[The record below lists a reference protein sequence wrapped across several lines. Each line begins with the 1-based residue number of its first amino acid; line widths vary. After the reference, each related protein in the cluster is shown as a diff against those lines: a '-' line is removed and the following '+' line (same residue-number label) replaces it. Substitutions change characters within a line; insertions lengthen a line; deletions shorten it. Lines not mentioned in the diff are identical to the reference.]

1 MRGETDVSSRCWH
14 FQWLHP
20 CAFLCLCCSGQCCVC
35 FYKWRELA
43 VINNRL
49 QSTRAWLVHTYHLIY
64 EQTETQAAIKR
75 ADTMIGFTV
84 IAYKQVLVTFLIL
97 QTAVKRCCL
106 SWSAN
111 MNIIGERNNRCYEPS
126 KSDIIPS
133 KCGLPPESDIFP
145 GNFSFCLTFN
155 ELPVDSKTKVH
166 NSLFYQKNSYVLW
179 LPAASVLPRSGF
191 RESGKA
197 SLLPSPPLLG
207 THSPFSLMSCA
218 CVSLC
223 VSPRPRTLIHARAG
237 IHTDKRPSHALR
249 PCFFFFPNQCASQ
262 IWPFPDW
269 TPELCWQWKWTAH
282 HVVTLVKLTCNH
294 TQSSVFK
301 LRLTVD
307 SKSDSVLDS
316 GYE

>member
-1 MRGETDVSSRCWH
+1 MTDVSSRCWH

-20 CAFLCLCCSGQCCVC
+20 RAFLCCSGWCRVC

-49 QSTRAWLVHTYHLIY
+49 QSTRAWSSTYLPPNLWTNRHTSSH
-64 EQTETQAAIKR
+64 QAWR
-75 ADTMIGFTV
+75 TW
-84 IAYKQVLVTFLIL
+84 YKQESVTFLIL

-111 MNIIGERNNRCYEPS
+111 SHIIGERNNRCYEPS

-166 NSLFYQKNSYVLW
+166 NSLFHQKKLLRALTSSSFYI
-179 LPAASVLPRSGF
+179 AAFRLQ

-223 VSPRPRTLIHARAG
+223 VFPLPPPRTLIHARAG

-249 PCFFFFPNQCASQ
+249 PCFFFFSNQSASQ

-269 TPELCWQWKWTAH
+269 TPELCWRWKWTAR
-282 HVVTLVKLTCNH
+282 HVVTLAKLTCNH
-294 TQSSVFK
+294 TQSTVFK

-316 GYE
+316 GFE